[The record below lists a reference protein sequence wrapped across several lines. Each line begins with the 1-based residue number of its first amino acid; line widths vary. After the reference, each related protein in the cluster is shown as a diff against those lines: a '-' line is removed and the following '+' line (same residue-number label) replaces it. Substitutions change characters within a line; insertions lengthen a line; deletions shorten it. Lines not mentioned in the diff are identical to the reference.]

1 MTIFIILLEKL
12 IADQRLTRALTDEIV
27 RRMPQMIET
36 LVSADQ
42 KEITSEVQK
51 VLGVLKER
59 LDGTRIWCKI
69 DSRLLVG

>member
-27 RRMPQMIET
+27 RRMPQIIET

-59 LDGTRIWCKI
+59 LDGTRI
-69 DSRLLVG
+69 